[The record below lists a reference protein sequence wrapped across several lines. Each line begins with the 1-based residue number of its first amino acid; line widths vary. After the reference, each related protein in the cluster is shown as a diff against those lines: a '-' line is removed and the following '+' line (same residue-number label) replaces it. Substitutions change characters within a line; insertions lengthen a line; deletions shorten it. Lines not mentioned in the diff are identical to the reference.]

1 MLANKIFTS
10 LLVVCSCSI
19 LSRSEENEFQ
29 KWTKNGSEYQN
40 WTKQGEE
47 YKKQTD
53 GEYGYQSNPYANAY
67 NTGYQEAF
75 REDDGMYSI
84 VPLPKIAPI
93 PKNGLSSQQ
102 DGFNRGFYEYY
113 QERKEKWSRGE

>member
-1 MLANKIFTS
+1 MPPNKIVLS
-10 LLVVCSCSI
+10 CLVACFCSI
-19 LSRSEENEFQ
+19 ATHSEENEFQ
-29 KWTKNGSEYQN
+29 KWTKNGQEYNN
-40 WTKQGEE
+40 WTKDGQEFN
-47 YKKQTD
+47 KWTA
-53 GEYGYQSNPYANAY
+53 GEYGYQTNPYANSY
-67 NTGYQEAF
+67 NIGYQEAF
-75 REDDGMYSI
+75 REDNGMYSI